1 MKCVQIEKEITKIK
15 YKTKQNKWNLVQ
27 NWKLKVLT
35 KVTAP

>member
-15 YKTKQNKWNLVQ
+15 LKKQNKWNLVQ